1 MQQQLRLF
9 SILWEK
15 RLQLFWERL
24 VLIPTQMASYYQSI
38 PRVVYF
44 VLKDYSQIVGTGG
57 FAPVF
62 LAVAE
67 L

>member
-1 MQQQLRLF
+1 
-9 SILWEK
+9 
-15 RLQLFWERL
+15 
-24 VLIPTQMASYYQSI
+24 MAGYYQSI